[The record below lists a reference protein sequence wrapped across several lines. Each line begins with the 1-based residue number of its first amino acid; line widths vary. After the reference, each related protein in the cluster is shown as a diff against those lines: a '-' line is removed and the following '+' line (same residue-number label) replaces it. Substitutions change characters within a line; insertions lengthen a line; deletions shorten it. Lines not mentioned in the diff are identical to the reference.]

1 MKDRH
6 RRLWERSTMSE
17 PPNFDEENKLRLQG
31 YTSIAGIDEAGRGA
45 LAGPVVAAAV
55 ILPYPS
61 SLCWLTLVRDSKQL
75 AAKKR
80 QRLFGLIQRE
90 ALAVGIGIVPPSVI
104 DSVNILKATQ
114 VAMWQAV
121 ERLPQEPDFIL
132 IDRLTLPQCPIPQRG
147 ITGGDRLCLSIAC
160 ASIMA
165 KVTRDHIMEELD
177 KVYPGYGF
185 AKHKGYGTSEHGS
198 SLRRLGCLPIHRL
211 SFAPV
216 RSVIASSSAPVLL
229 SSSNPLS
236 LQAERSD
243 FVTPTVDSS
252 RNRAGRGRG
261 SADRRQVK

>member
-1 MKDRH
+1 
-6 RRLWERSTMSE
+6 MSQ

-55 ILPYPS
+55 ILPYPG
-61 SLCWLTLVRDSKQL
+61 SLCWLALVRDSKQL

-80 QRLFGLIQRE
+80 QRLFDLIQKE

-104 DSVNILKATQ
+104 DSVNILRATE

-121 ERLPQEPDFIL
+121 ERLPQQPDFIL
-132 IDRLTLPQCPIPQRG
+132 IDRLTLPECSIPQRG
-147 ITGGDRLCLSIAC
+147 ITRGDRLCLSIAC

-165 KVTRDHIMEELD
+165 KVTRDHIMEGLD

-198 SLRRLGCLPIHRL
+198 SLRQLGCLPIHRL

-216 RSVIASSSAPVLL
+216 RSVLASSSPPVRLD
-229 SSSNPLS
+229 SSIPSS
-236 LQAERSD
+236 LRAERSNL
-243 FVTPTVDSS
+243 VTPTVNSS
-252 RNRAGRGRG
+252 RNPAGRGRG
-261 SADRRQVK
+261 WANRRQVK